1 MADVRALRETANAAL
16 AAGKFKRALVAY
28 QELEQLEPRDA
39 QWPKRLAE
47 TLRRLGKEREAIDA
61 YERSAERYAQSGFL
75 VQAMAVCK
83 IILQIVPAHE
93 GSLRRLADMNAQLG
107 HGPTRA
113 AGLAENNPNL
123 HEDANVA
130 AIRRANTE
138 SVPAIRDTIPPT
150 MGFTTLIPRTV
161 TPQRPRTITPQ
172 RQRVETPSGQ
182 PALFNPSRRG
192 RTPTTNPPLTISRTK
207 SRPIHLPPNAA
218 IDTINLS
225 REIPASF
232 RSEDQPGMHV
242 IPLDEELE
250 LIPEEMIELED
261 EEDMGR
267 PSMLQIQIEVDGAD
281 DPVEPDIAESTELE
295 LADFEDIPLPEPR
308 AMALA
313 AQRTLAST
321 PLFAGLPSAAL
332 EALVEEL
339 QLVSLE
345 PGEVL
350 FREGDP
356 GDALFV
362 IAEGELSIQAEGP
375 PRVEMA
381 RLGPGTFLGEVALM
395 TDQPRSATVIAVT
408 TADVLRIDRGTLSRV
423 LANHGDMLRAVL
435 RFVRD
440 RLIDRWMRTS
450 PLFRPFTDD
459 ERVALAAKFRFL
471 EIDAGTR
478 ILGVGQRPDGLY
490 IVLAGKLMVSRNNV
504 PVAQLGPGD
513 LIGETAL
520 LSGGAFKSDVI
531 AHHKTL
537 ALCLPASDF
546 REMIMTHPH
555 VLEYVGEQ
563 AEHSRRLQIL

>member
-47 TLRRLGKEREAIDA
+47 TLRRLGKEREAIEA

-83 IILQIVPAHE
+83 IILQIVPQHE

-123 HEDANVA
+123 HEDANIA
-130 AIRRANTE
+130 AIRRGHTE
-138 SVPAIRDTIPPT
+138 VMSTIPGTIPPPMGQT
-150 MGFTTLIPRTV
+150 MQIPRTL
-161 TPQRPRTITPQ
+161 TPRSIQPRAPETIS
-172 RQRVETPSGQ
+172 VEMV
-182 PALFNPSRRG
+182 PAFNPSRRNK
-192 RTPTTNPPLTISRTK
+192 TQTTNPPISIARTK
-207 SRPIHLPPNAA
+207 SRPVQLGPNAA
-218 IDTINLS
+218 LDSINLS
-225 REIPASF
+225 REIRLSF
-232 RSEDQPGMHV
+232 PSHEQPGMHV

-250 LIPEEMIELED
+250 LIADDEVEFED
-261 EEDMGR
+261 ES
-267 PSMLQIQIEVDGAD
+267 PSAIRIEVDAAD
-281 DPVEPDIAESTELE
+281 DPIEPEVVESTELE

-308 AMALA
+308 ALALA
-313 AQRTLAST
+313 AQRTLAAT

-339 QLVSLE
+339 QLISVE
-345 PGEVL
+345 PGEVV

-356 GDALFV
+356 GDALYV
-362 IAEGELSIQAEGP
+362 IAEGEVSVQAEGP

-381 RLGPGTFLGEVALM
+381 RMGPGTFLGEVALM
-395 TDQPRSATVIAVT
+395 TDQPRSATVIGVT
-408 TADVLRIDRGTLSRV
+408 AAELLRIDRGTLSRV
-423 LANHGDMLRAVL
+423 LANHGDMLPAVL

-450 PLFRPFTDD
+450 PIFRPFSDD
-459 ERVALAAKFRFL
+459 ERAALAGKFRFL
-471 EIDAGTR
+471 EIDPGTR
-478 ILGVGQRPDGLY
+478 VLTVGQRPDGLY
-490 IVLAGKLMVSRNNV
+490 IVLAGKLVVSRDDA
-504 PVAQLGPGD
+504 PIAQLGPGD

-520 LSGGAFKSDVI
+520 LSGGAFKSDVT

-537 ALCLPASDF
+537 ALCLPAKDF